1 MSDLLEIAGENI
13 KSRLWIG
20 TAGYPNQQIMLDSL
34 KASGAE
40 VITVSIRRISLDTYN
55 ESMID
60 IIGNN
65 YRLLPN
71 TSGCSTAK
79 DAVLTAQ
86 LSREALETNW
96 IKLELIG
103 DRDTLYPDSTELIS
117 AAKELVKDGFK
128 VFPYC
133 TDDPVSCQKLEYLG

>member
-40 VITVSIRRISLDTYN
+40 IVTVSIRRVSLDSYN

-60 IIGNN
+60 LLGDN
-65 YRLLPN
+65 Y
-71 TSGCSTAK
+71 
-79 DAVLTAQ
+79 
-86 LSREALETNW
+86 
-96 IKLELIG
+96 
-103 DRDTLYPDSTELIS
+103 
-117 AAKELVKDGFK
+117 
-128 VFPYC
+128 
-133 TDDPVSCQKLEYLG
+133 